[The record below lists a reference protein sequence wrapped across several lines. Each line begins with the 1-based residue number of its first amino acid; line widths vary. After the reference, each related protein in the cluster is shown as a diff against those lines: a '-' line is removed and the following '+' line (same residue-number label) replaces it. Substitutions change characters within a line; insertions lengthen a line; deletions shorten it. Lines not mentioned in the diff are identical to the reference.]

1 MRTKDLFKLDRS
13 ARRINESIEKVFG
26 KKLNLESFDLDQLQD
41 ARNKLRTQLS
51 QQRNSS
57 GFNENIEN
65 DAYTKAQWML
75 DAINSEIQHREE
87 FIVDDVDQEVAEDAM
102 KNIAD
107 ELGQVANDEDF
118 DKLYDLLSNDGP
130 IGKYLHHKIEDII
143 AETGLHPKDDFEKIE
158 MMLMDIVQQ
167 EFGDPSYDKSDTGPL
182 DKHFGGGAKEL
193 TKGLN
198 IRGQESTDL
207 KDPNLGEAY
216 INTSK
221 DAINTLGALRKIGK
235 SIERGQST
243 YDGNLAN
250 MYANDVYDVMSW
262 LENNADTS
270 DAKFKQIIAPVIELR
285 KKAKSMERESGS
297 GKDARFGNEIVNT
310 LYPLMQWIE
319 MNVQIKVE
327 SIDKDNDMRKLRES
341 EIDQA
346 SAIVTA
352 NTMVDRLGRWIEEL
366 SGMENE
372 TLLQLGD
379 SIRDQMGQEQSRQF
393 IEAVAPTL
401 QSALE
406 TLKSARESV
415 SGAVRSLAT
424 GESPDAMLGAPS
436 DMDDLDMSDPDAMNA
451 GDLDIGPEE
460 PVDDFDAAEPASGGL
475 ETAGRAKRESI
486 DFQNRLL
493 KVLAG

>member
-1 MRTKDLFKLDRS
+1 MRTKDLFKVDRS
-13 ARRINESIEKVFG
+13 AKRINESIEKVFG
-26 KKLNLESFDLDQLQD
+26 KKLNLESFELDQLQD

-51 QQRNSS
+51 QQRASS
-57 GFNENIEN
+57 EFNENIEN

-75 DAINSEIQHREE
+75 DAINAEISHREE
-87 FIVDDVDQEVAEDAM
+87 FIVDSVQEDDTGKNQDV
-102 KNIAD
+102 
-107 ELGQVANDEDF
+107 
-118 DKLYDLLSNDGP
+118 GP
-130 IGKYLHHKIEDII
+130 QIGKAILANYKYSVDDSYSEQDLQKLVNVAKIYINKGER
-143 AETGLHPKDDFEKIE
+143 AGLQAQ
-158 MMLMDIVQQ
+158 LQSGL
-167 EFGDPSYDKSDTGPL
+167 GDLIDEVLSKANASHLRTMWDL
-182 DKHFGGGAKEL
+182 DE
-193 TKGLN
+193 
-198 IRGQESTDL
+198 ESQDS
-207 KDPNLGEAY
+207 NLDEAY
-216 INTSK
+216 IKTSK

-235 SIERGQST
+235 SIETGQST

-250 MYANDVYDVMSW
+250 MYVNDVYDVISW

-270 DAKFKQIIAPVIELR
+270 DAEFKQVIAPVIELR
-285 KKAKSMERESGS
+285 KKAKGMERESGS

-319 MNVQIKVE
+319 MNVQTEVE
-327 SIDKDNDMRKLRES
+327 SIDKDNEMTKLRES

-424 GESPDAMLGAPS
+424 GESPDAMLGAPD
-436 DMDDLDMSDPDAMNA
+436 DMDADLDMTDPDAMNA
-451 GDLDIGPEE
+451 GDLEVGPEE
-460 PVDDFDAAEPASGGL
+460 PVDDFDAAEPAAGGL
-475 ETAGRAKRESI
+475 ETAGREKRESI

>member
-1 MRTKDLFKLDRS
+1 MRTNDLFKIGRS
-13 ARRINESIEKVFG
+13 AKKINESIEKVFG

-41 ARNKLRTQLS
+41 ARNKIRTQLS
-51 QQRNSS
+51 QQRGSS

-75 DAINSEIQHREE
+75 DAINAEITHREE
-87 FIVDDVDQEVAEDAM
+87 FIVDDVDQAQ
-102 KNIAD
+102 N
-107 ELGQVANDEDF
+107 F
-118 DKLYDLLSNDGP
+118 
-130 IGKYLHHKIEDII
+130 
-143 AETGLHPKDDFEKIE
+143 
-158 MMLMDIVQQ
+158 
-167 EFGDPSYDKSDTGPL
+167 
-182 DKHFGGGAKEL
+182 
-193 TKGLN
+193 
-198 IRGQESTDL
+198 
-207 KDPNLGEAY
+207 NLGEAY
-216 INTSK
+216 IKTSR

-235 SIERGQST
+235 SIERGQGT
-243 YDGNLAN
+243 YNGNLAN
-250 MYANDVYDVMSW
+250 MYVNDVYDVMSW

-285 KKAKSMERESGS
+285 KKAKGMERGPDS

-319 MNVQIKVE
+319 MNVQIEVE
-327 SIDKDNDMRKLRES
+327 SIDKDNDMTKLRES

-406 TLKSARESV
+406 TLKTAREGV
-415 SGAVRSLAT
+415 SGAVRNLAT

-436 DMDDLDMSDPDAMNA
+436 DMDDMADPDAMNA
-451 GDLDIGPEE
+451 GDLDMEPEM
-460 PVDDFDAAEPASGGL
+460 PADDFDAAEPAAGGL
-475 ETAGRAKRESI
+475 GTAGREKRESI

-493 KVLAG
+493 KVLAGE